1 MKTYYEILEIDK
13 NASDEV
19 IKNAYKALVKKYH
32 PDLKTGQ
39 EKVIAEQKIKEIN
52 SAYDILSNPTSKLE
66 YDQSLSDKVN
76 ISIEEYNSILKEN
89 NKLKNELNY
98 YKDNF
103 NNFYNINNAERINKN
118 YTYKTTRTNQNY
130 TNSYANQNDSNNVE
144 NSNNNNYYYSKLKS
158 SLNKG
163 LKNLFAI
170 LLTFL
175 LIFIILKIPF
185 ISKFVFSLFSPSTL
199 FILISIIIGYFYFFQ
214 NK

>member
-98 YKDNF
+98 YKNNF

-118 YTYKTTRTNQNY
+118 YTYKTTRANQNY

-144 NSNNNNYYYSKLKS
+144 NSNNNKYYSKFKFL
-158 SLNKG
+158 LNKG
-163 LKNLFAI
+163 LKNLMAI

-185 ISKFVFSLFSPSTL
+185 ISEFVFSLFSPSTL
-199 FILISIIIGYFYFFQ
+199 FILISVIIGYFYFFQ